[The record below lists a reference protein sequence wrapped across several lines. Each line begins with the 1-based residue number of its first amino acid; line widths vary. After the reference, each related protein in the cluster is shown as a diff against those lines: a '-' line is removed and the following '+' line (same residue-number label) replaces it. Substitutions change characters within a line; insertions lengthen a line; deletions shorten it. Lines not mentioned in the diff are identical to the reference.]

1 MSGKIGR
8 TWRKG
13 SSGFRGFFTSPEI
26 LGEIEGIPGAVL
38 SQVFFT
44 VPKCLSVSQV
54 FVASIGVS
62 RLTSTWFFFFFF
74 FFLPSLTI
82 LLFAFQGRSEM
93 IRTRVWTTR
102 IKTFLELCYEGFG
115 WCIPCWWP
123 VRKFRRR
130 RRRPSDRAESNCNE
144 KNRDE
149 FHTFDW

>member
-62 RLTSTWFFFFFF
+62 RLTST
-74 FFLPSLTI
+74 
-82 LLFAFQGRSEM
+82 
-93 IRTRVWTTR
+93 
-102 IKTFLELCYEGFG
+102 
-115 WCIPCWWP
+115 
-123 VRKFRRR
+123 
-130 RRRPSDRAESNCNE
+130 
-144 KNRDE
+144 
-149 FHTFDW
+149 